1 MFNQMPTKRKKS
13 ERAKW
18 KLADMQAAVRDVVL
32 YNRSEKSSSKM
43 HSVPRQ
49 TLRRHL
55 AKTRSGEGVYKCLG
69 RKPVLSMQQE
79 QELKETIFAME
90 AKLFGLTRDDVRK
103 LVFEFCETKNI
114 KNTFNKTA
122 KCAGKDWL
130 KGYMS
135 RHPDISARIPKAT
148 SIQRAIGF
156 NRAKVDRYMQ
166 LLHTTIFD
174 DTDKRVIDEGS
185 IFNVDESGYTICHKP
200 GKVLAQKGK
209 KGIGAAQLCHQ
220 WYYLYYDVTL
230 PLKTPKWWPFC
241 F

>member
-32 YNRSEKSSSKM
+32 YNRSEKSSSRM

-55 AKTRSGEGVYKCLG
+55 AKARSGEGVYKCLG
-69 RKPVLSMQQE
+69 RKPVLSIQQE

-114 KNTFNKTA
+114 KTHSTK
-122 KCAGKDWL
+122 
-130 KGYMS
+130 
-135 RHPDISARIPKAT
+135 
-148 SIQRAIGF
+148 
-156 NRAKVDRYMQ
+156 Q
-166 LLHTTIFD
+166 LNAPERT
-174 DTDKRVIDEGS
+174 G
-185 IFNVDESGYTICHKP
+185 
-200 GKVLAQKGK
+200 
-209 KGIGAAQLCHQ
+209 
-220 WYYLYYDVTL
+220 
-230 PLKTPKWWPFC
+230 
-241 F
+241 